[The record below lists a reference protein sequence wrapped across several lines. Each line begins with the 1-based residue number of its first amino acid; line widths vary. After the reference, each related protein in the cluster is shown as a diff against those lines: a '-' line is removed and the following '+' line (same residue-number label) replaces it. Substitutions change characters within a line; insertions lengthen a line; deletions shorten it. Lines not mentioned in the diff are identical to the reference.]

1 MQEAQNKFE
10 ESKKCKLLSFS
21 ILFAIIFVSK
31 DTLLFGTNANSLFD
45 IAHYMIIFCI
55 CITLCFIII
64 WHQISFKPVVFA
76 IFYFLLF
83 ANIFSLLVNEDFNS
97 KYIYE
102 MIIILVAT
110 FYVVVYSKSV
120 FIVYFVEIITF
131 LAFFS
136 MIVWGINIVN
146 PQVLRMF
153 PNLTNT
159 GGFRFKWCIFSNV
172 CVTRSHG
179 FDGYLRNFG
188 IFREPGVY
196 QIFLNI
202 AILFV
207 LFCGE
212 KLKRKKT
219 KLVMLV
225 LTILTTFS
233 TAGIII
239 TSLLL
244 LIYCIANLKCI
255 NIKNI
260 LSSLAF
266 IAGLIAVIFLFNRY
280 FMVFDKLFSKI
291 GNEDDSSWFS
301 RTSSF
306 VVNIAVGFNNIFF
319 GAGWDNVKVE
329 TAKYTSLLYNMSFKF
344 SNTNTFL
351 KLFAIHGLGVFVFYI
366 VELYKFFKQK
376 RNDLLSIA
384 LFLIMFLCFCNE
396 DMSLNI
402 VTYLLIFYG
411 FYEDRR
417 GVVNDYCAIEC
428 RGLWQYRQD
437 C

>member
-1 MQEAQNKFE
+1 MQEVRNKFE
-10 ESKKCKLLSFS
+10 ESKKYKKLSCF
-21 ILFAIIFVSK
+21 ILFAIVFVSK
-31 DTLLFGTNANSLFD
+31 DTLLFGTNSNSLFD
-45 IAHYMIIFCI
+45 IVHYMAIFCI
-55 CITLCFIII
+55 CIALGFIITWRKI
-64 WHQISFKPVVFA
+64 TFKPVAFA
-76 IFYFLLF
+76 FFYFLLF
-83 ANIFSLLVNEDFNS
+83 ANAISLLVNRDFNS

-102 MIIILVAT
+102 MTIILVAT
-110 FYVVVYSKSV
+110 FYVVTYSKSV
-120 FIVYFVEIITF
+120 FIGYFVKIITF

-136 MIVWGINIVN
+136 LITWGINIVS
-146 PQVLRMF
+146 PQALKMF

-159 GGFRFKWCIFSNV
+159 SGFGFKWCVFSNV
-172 CVTRSHG
+172 CTTRNLG

-202 AILFV
+202 AIFFV

-212 KLKRKKT
+212 KFKRKKSRI
-219 KLVMLV
+219 VILV

-233 TAGIII
+233 TAGVII
-239 TSLLL
+239 TSLLFF
-244 LIYCIANLKCI
+244 IYFIANLKYVG
-255 NIKNI
+255 IKNI

-266 IAGLIAVIFLFNRY
+266 VAGLIAIIFLFNRY
-280 FMVFDKLFSKI
+280 FMVFDKAFSKI
-291 GNEDDSSWFS
+291 GNDDDSSWLS

-306 VVNIAVGFNNIFF
+306 VINIAVGFNNIFC

-329 TAKYTSLLYNMSFKF
+329 TARYALLLYDTPFKF

-351 KLFAIHGLGVFVFYI
+351 KLFAIHGLGAFVFYI

-384 LFLIMFLCFCNE
+384 LFLIMFLCFSNE

-402 VTYLLIFYG
+402 VTYLLVIYG
-411 FYEDRR
+411 IYENRR
-417 GVVNDYCAIEC
+417 GIINDHCGIKR

>member
-10 ESKKCKLLSFS
+10 ESKKSKLLSLS

-64 WHQISFKPVVFA
+64 WRQISFKPVVFA

-83 ANIFSLLVNEDFNS
+83 ANIISLLVNED
-97 KYIYE
+97 
-102 MIIILVAT
+102 
-110 FYVVVYSKSV
+110 
-120 FIVYFVEIITF
+120 
-131 LAFFS
+131 
-136 MIVWGINIVN
+136 
-146 PQVLRMF
+146 
-153 PNLTNT
+153 
-159 GGFRFKWCIFSNV
+159 FKWCIFSNV

-219 KLVMLV
+219 KLVILV

-244 LIYCIANLKCI
+244 LIYCIVNLKCI
-255 NIKNI
+255 SIKNI

-291 GNEDDSSWFS
+291 GNKDDSSWFS

-384 LFLIMFLCFCNE
+384 LF
-396 DMSLNI
+396 
-402 VTYLLIFYG
+402 
-411 FYEDRR
+411 
-417 GVVNDYCAIEC
+417 
-428 RGLWQYRQD
+428 
-437 C
+437 